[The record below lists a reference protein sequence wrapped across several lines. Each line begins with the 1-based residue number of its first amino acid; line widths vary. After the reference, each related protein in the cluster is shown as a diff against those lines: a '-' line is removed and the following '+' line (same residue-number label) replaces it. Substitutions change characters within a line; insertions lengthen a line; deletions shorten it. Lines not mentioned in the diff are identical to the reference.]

1 MGYKMLSLL
10 NFHPFLEE
18 PGPNLERPELI
29 VLKVNNAIDFGPKQ
43 NSSRLLQS
51 CSNQEPE
58 TKLSVWLWPN
68 EVQDSGEFK
77 SNVGFYDKSRRCA
90 KRFTM
95 NTWPDFSN
103 GTNSTPFVVHK
114 GRVQVSQASIGFN
127 LLPASISSPLKRR

>member
-1 MGYKMLSLL
+1 MKWFSTCSKIVANVSNAMAYKMLSLL

-58 TKLSVWLWPN
+58 TKLSVWL
-68 EVQDSGEFK
+68 
-77 SNVGFYDKSRRCA
+77 
-90 KRFTM
+90 
-95 NTWPDFSN
+95 
-103 GTNSTPFVVHK
+103 
-114 GRVQVSQASIGFN
+114 
-127 LLPASISSPLKRR
+127 